1 MKVRGALRIYGST
14 IGLLSLLPVFLFSC
28 QHKNTPKPMR
38 ETIFSENAPKPIGPY
53 SQAIRFG
60 NTVYFSGQIGV
71 DVRDGNFVSDTDVV
85 AQTHQV
91 MKNIGH
97 LLTAC
102 GGGYANIV
110 KSSIFLKDMNDF
122 PLVNE
127 AYASYFER
135 DFPARETVEVS
146 RLPKDALVEISVIV
160 VLP

>member
-1 MKVRGALRIYGST
+1 
-14 IGLLSLLPVFLFSC
+14 
-28 QHKNTPKPMR
+28 MR

-97 LLTAC
+97 LLTAG